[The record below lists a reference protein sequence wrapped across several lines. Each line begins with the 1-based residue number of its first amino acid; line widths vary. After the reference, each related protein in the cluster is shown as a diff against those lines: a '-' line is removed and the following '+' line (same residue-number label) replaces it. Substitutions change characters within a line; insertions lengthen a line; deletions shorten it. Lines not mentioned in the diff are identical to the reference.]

1 LWTMAS
7 TQKYQKPK
15 ELIEGAACQIVI
27 GCGQVVRVS
36 DLVKSV
42 ERFSVESRQADAFTN
57 LLWQIRVIVS
67 IVGQNVEEKCPQQ
80 NSGGFRTFF
89 DLDLLISVRQYV
101 QQGLR
106 KIWRGD
112 TLEPANSAV
121 TVLPF

>member
-1 LWTMAS
+1 MAS
-7 TQKYQKPK
+7 TQKYQKTK